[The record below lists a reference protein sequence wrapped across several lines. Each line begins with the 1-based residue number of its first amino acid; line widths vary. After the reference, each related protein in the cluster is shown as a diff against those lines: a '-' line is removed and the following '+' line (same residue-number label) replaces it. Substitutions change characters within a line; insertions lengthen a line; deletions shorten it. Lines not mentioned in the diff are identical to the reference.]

1 MKPQAVAVFQE
12 NQVKGEV
19 LVSGIHSNSVKINA
33 IFTKLP
39 PGKHGFH
46 IHKAGDLR
54 GKGCLGACDHWHVG
68 PPTHHGGP
76 PGSAKKVD
84 ERHTGD
90 LGNVEIGPDKK
101 PWKGEFII
109 SGVTVEDF
117 WGRSAIIHAD
127 EDDLGLGDFPDSLTT
142 GHSGKR
148 IGCAIFGRIG
158 ES

>member
-1 MKPQAVAVFQE
+1 MGAVAVFKDKDIEGEVIVKELVGKRE
-12 NQVKGEV
+12 NSV
-19 LVSGIHSNSVKINA
+19 LVSAFFSR
-33 IFTKLP
+33 LP

-76 PGSAKKVD
+76 PNEKG

-90 LGNVEIGPDKK
+90 LGNVMLGPGGK
-101 PWKGEFII
+101 PWKGEFILQ
-109 SGVTVEDF
+109 GVTVSDF

-127 EDDLGLGDFPDSLTT
+127 EDDLGRGTFPDSLTT
-142 GHSGKR
+142 GHAGAR
-148 IGCAIFGRIG
+148 IGCAIFGRTF
-158 ES
+158 